1 MRLAQFILGN
11 LESILQEWDTF
22 ARTVETSQ
30 PALNQKSLRND
41 AEQILKT
48 VAKDLLT
55 PQTAQ
60 QQQDKSRGLS
70 PVSAEDSAAQTHAV
84 LRLTDGFTL
93 DQMVAE
99 YRALR
104 ASVLRLWL
112 ADEQGPVSQQLED
125 MVRFNEA
132 IDQALGES
140 ITSYGNAVE
149 TTRKTVLAVLGHDL
163 RTPLTAV
170 LMGSQ
175 LLERN
180 LPSPSRERD
189 ITTQI
194 TVSAQ
199 RANHMIHDLLD
210 LARCNLGIGLPVE
223 PENTE
228 LCGICRSIIDE
239 VRLANPKVDII
250 FDDAEQVTGQFDPN
264 RIAQVFSNLISNAVL
279 HGDVHRPI
287 RVDLKREVSA
297 VRFQVQNHGDPI
309 PPSALPHL
317 FNPQGRYS
325 SYSDDS
331 KDRSQGLGLGLG
343 LFIAAQIVEGHGGRI
358 DVTSDAEQG
367 TRFAIILPNP

>member
-11 LESILQEWDTF
+11 LDSILQEWDAF
-22 ARTVETSQ
+22 ARAAETSQ
-30 PALNQKSLRND
+30 TALNPKSLRNH

-55 PQTAQ
+55 PQTAR
-60 QQQDKSRGLS
+60 QQDNSRGLGF
-70 PVSAEDSAAQTHAV
+70 VSTDATAAQTYAV
-84 LRLTDGFTL
+84 LRLTDGFSL

-112 ADEQGPVSQQLED
+112 AHEQGPVSLQLED

-140 ITSYGNAVE
+140 ITAYGNAVE

-163 RTPLTAV
+163 RSPLTAV

-175 LLERN
+175 LLEKHM
-180 LPSPSRERD
+180 PSPSRQHD
-189 ITTQI
+189 IATQI
-194 TVSAQ
+194 TRSAR
-199 RANHMIHDLLD
+199 RANQMIQDLLD
-210 LARCNLGIGLPVE
+210 LARCNLSIGLPVALE
-223 PENTE
+223 YTE
-228 LCGICRSIIDE
+228 LCGICSSIIDE
-239 VRLANPKVDII
+239 VRMANPKVDII
-250 FDDAEQVTGQFDPN
+250 FDNAEKVTGQFDPT
-264 RIAQVFSNLISNAVL
+264 RIAQVFSNLIANAVL
-279 HGDVHRPI
+279 HGDARRPI
-287 RVDLKREVSA
+287 RVDLKQEVSA

-309 PPSALPHL
+309 PPGALHHL

-331 KDRSQGLGLGLG
+331 KDRSQGLGLGL
-343 LFIAAQIVEGHGGRI
+343 FIAAQIVEGHGGRI
-358 DVTSDAEQG
+358 DVSSDAEQG
-367 TRFAIILPNP
+367 TRFAVILPTP